1 MRDPNGRRRGA
12 NSAGGAERTRILVP
26 AEQGNRVRVP
36 DTERSQPFRFAGS
49 ESGQRA
55 IRAGPGGRL
64 PKVAVFLKHCFH
76 AEQSA
81 RGENRSLEGLSWPGE
96 KAEAMRLR
104 EKEDAV
110 SETARLHAHEW
121 ISQKTYKKQNRRS
134 VSTTA
139 GSCDVKKLSKSLHSE
154 DLSQKR

>member
-1 MRDPNGRRRGA
+1 M
-12 NSAGGAERTRILVP
+12 
-26 AEQGNRVRVP
+26 
-36 DTERSQPFRFAGS
+36 
-49 ESGQRA
+49 QR
-55 IRAGPGGRL
+55 
-64 PKVAVFLKHCFH
+64 KF
-76 AEQSA
+76 A

-104 EKEDAV
+104 EKEEAV

-134 VSTTA
+134 AIITA
-139 GSCDVKKLSKSLHSE
+139 GSCEGKKLSKDLHSA